1 MSIPLGRQG
10 TLISVDVSTVSKTI
24 TLPPISENP
33 GRVLIIKDTWGN
45 AATNRIGISTTGTDK
60 LENLNTSNAF
70 LSTNLGS
77 WYLTND
83 EVNTWFYIDIYTNT
97 TPIISQFIGQSPF
110 SQISLTDFSNF
121 HVANSSNIYV
131 SNVNPRYFYT
141 FDGGAN
147 NITDGGG
154 DMYDGG
160 NFLSFGYL
168 DSNGTQIQSNTSIN
182 YGTIS
187 NTLVTGSNRGFFIS
201 QANIWP
207 QVCFAYAQT
216 GRINWRVNGD
226 VGTDGGGTNGNSNGT
241 YTTPNS
247 RYGSWWAN
255 YNGGTGDPSICEVWF
270 TILFSNISP
279 SLINSTVDG
288 RNTTSPPPNGMNQ
301 FFQVGGSNFCFCLTL
316 LSKNS
321 GVFVTSTEI
330 TNYLTQY
337 VQNAVLTIS

>member
-1 MSIPLGRQG
+1 MAIPLGRQG
-10 TLISVDVSTVSKTI
+10 TIIPVNVSTVSKTI
-24 TLPPISENP
+24 TLPPVSENP
-33 GRVLIIKDTWGN
+33 GRILIIKDTWGN
-45 AATNRIGISTTGTDK
+45 ASVNRIGISTIGSDRI
-60 LENLNTSNAF
+60 EGPNTSNLF
-70 LSTNLGS
+70 LSTSYGS

-83 EVNTWFYIDIYTNT
+83 EVNRWFFIDIYTNT
-97 TPIISQFIGQSPF
+97 APILSNVFASGF
-110 SQISLTDFSNF
+110 AISLTDFSNF

-141 FDGGAN
+141 FDGTALN
-147 NITDGGG
+147 SINDGGG

-160 NFLSFGYL
+160 NFLSYGYL
-168 DSNGTQIQSNTSIN
+168 NSAGTLIQSNTSIN

-187 NTLVTGSNRGFFIS
+187 NTLVAGSNQGFFVS
-201 QANIWP
+201 QKNIWP

-241 YTTPNS
+241 YTCPNN
-247 RYGSWWAN
+247 RFGNWWAN

-270 TILFSNISP
+270 TILFSNVP
-279 SLINSTVDG
+279 NSLINSCNDA
-288 RNTTSPPPNGMNQ
+288 RNLSSPPPNAMNQ
-301 FFQVGGSNFCFCLTL
+301 SFTVGGSNFCFCLTL
-316 LSKNS
+316 LSKAS

-337 VQNAVLTIS
+337 VQNATITF